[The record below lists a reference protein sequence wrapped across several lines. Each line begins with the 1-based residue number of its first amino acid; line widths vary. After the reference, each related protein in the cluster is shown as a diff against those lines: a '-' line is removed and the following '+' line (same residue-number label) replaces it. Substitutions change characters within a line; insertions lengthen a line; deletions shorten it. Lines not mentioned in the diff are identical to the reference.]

1 MISHFGGSY
10 ENKEIVCVWSFVV
23 VEIKENYER
32 RVREEIKENR
42 ECRIREGVKENR
54 ECCVTEKIVGGTFRK
69 GKLDN
74 MK

>member
-10 ENKEIVCVWSFVV
+10 ENKEIVCVWSYVV
-23 VEIKENYER
+23 VEIKENYECR
-32 RVREEIKENR
+32 IREEIKENY
-42 ECRIREGVKENR
+42 ECRIM
-54 ECCVTEKIVGGTFRK
+54 EKIVGGTFRK